1 MLKVM
6 LVLLAICL
14 AGCREES
21 RLSPYLGAYYGGFD
35 TAMTPDPADD
45 LNPNECPPGEPRE
58 ACDQA
63 HGYPLDHLLMRLD
76 INAHGEL
83 TVAFYRTRED
93 YEQGRWMY
101 LSRGCQTTLAPAS
114 DYQMHAIDTRLDET
128 QVLAS
133 ARFPLQFGNRIL
145 ACTNSARLGAGA
157 NPAMEMALQ
166 VNPVTGARAVSLS
179 LERSRRDGDY
189 LYVEQDGEKI
199 PVKLDLRYL
208 GTNGAEAHRLCAAD
222 GETRIENQDGV
233 EAVCVMTGR
242 KQWSIVLPVSPYGP
256 GITAFWGSTR
266 SPKWYRSSGEPD
278 IVSYHR
284 AVFLPVQFEDM
295 QPGEPAAPPHP
306 PEGQV
311 Q

>member
-1 MLKVM
+1 
-6 LVLLAICL
+6 
-14 AGCREES
+14 
-21 RLSPYLGAYYGGFD
+21 
-35 TAMTPDPADD
+35 
-45 LNPNECPPGEPRE
+45 
-58 ACDQA
+58 
-63 HGYPLDHLLMRLD
+63 MRLD
-76 INAHGEL
+76 LNTAGEL

-93 YEQGRWMY
+93 YEQGRSMY

-145 ACTNSARLGAGA
+145 ACTKSARLGAGA

-242 KQWSIVLPVSPYGP
+242 KQWSIVLPISPYGP
-256 GITAFWGSTR
+256 GITALWGSTR

-295 QPGEPAAPPHP
+295 QPGGAAAPPRS

>member
-1 MLKVM
+1 MVRVI
-6 LVLLAICL
+6 LVVLALCL
-14 AGCREES
+14 TGCREES

-45 LNPNECPPGEPRE
+45 LNPNECPPGESRA
-58 ACDQA
+58 ACERA
-63 HGYPLDHLLMRLD
+63 HGNALDHLLMRLD
-76 INAHGEL
+76 VNADGNL
-83 TVAFYRTRED
+83 TVAFYRTRDD
-93 YEQGRWMY
+93 YEQGRPMY

-114 DYQMHAIDTRLDET
+114 HYQLHDIDTRLDET
-128 QVLAS
+128 QLLAS

-145 ACTNSARLGAGA
+145 ACTNSVRLGAGA

-199 PVKLDLRYL
+199 PVKLDLQYV
-208 GTNGAEAHRLCAAD
+208 GTGGDEARRLCAAD
-222 GETRIENQDGV
+222 GETKIENQDGV

-242 KQWSIVLPVSPYGP
+242 KQWSIVLPISPYGP

-266 SPKWYRSSGEPD
+266 SPKWYRTSGEPD

-295 QPGEPAAPPHP
+295 QPGGLAVPPSPAA
-306 PEGQV
+306 ERTE
-311 Q
+311 